1 MIAAATKS
9 GAQDIWYQPGVGT
22 AKVSGLYEFI
32 AMSLLNSTGLVTNIE
47 EAYRVLCERYRPGDS
62 IYLIGFSRGHSRLA
76 VLQVSLGSSGF

>member
-9 GAQDIWYQPGVGT
+9 GAQDIRYQPGVGT

-32 AMSLLNSTGLVTNIE
+32 ARDNFMSLLNGTGLVTNIE

-62 IYLIGFSRGHSRLA
+62 I
-76 VLQVSLGSSGF
+76 